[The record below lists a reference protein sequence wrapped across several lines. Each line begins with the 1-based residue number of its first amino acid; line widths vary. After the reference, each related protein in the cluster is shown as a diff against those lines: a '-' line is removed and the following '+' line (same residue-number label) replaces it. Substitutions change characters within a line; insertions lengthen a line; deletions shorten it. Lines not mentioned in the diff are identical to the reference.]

1 MVCKG
6 VCRAVVRMVCKGGV
20 RSVVWEVCQ
29 CVCRVVVRM
38 VCKAWCGR
46 CVNVGWEMCEM
57 RVDYWPERWERAKSR
72 IGSMPRTKSCGK
84 LWTSQPSVG
93 STPVS
98 I

>member
-1 MVCKG
+1 MSYG
-6 VCRAVVRMVCKGGV
+6 VRMVYKGGMQSGGENGV
-20 RSVVWEVCQ
+20 QGGAER
-29 CVCRVVVRM
+29 
-38 VCKAWCGR
+38 G
-46 CVNVGWEMCEM
+46 VGGVSMWDGGVKM
-57 RVDYWPERWERAKSR
+57 RVDYWPDRWERAKSR

>member
-1 MVCKG
+1 MVY
-6 VCRAVVRMVCKGGV
+6 KGGMQSGGV
-20 RSVVWEVCQ
+20 NGVQRGVQSVVWEVCQ
-29 CVCRVVVRM
+29 CGMGGV
-38 VCKAWCGR
+38 K
-46 CVNVGWEMCEM
+46 M
-57 RVDYWPERWERAKSR
+57 RVDYWPDRWERAKSR

>member
-1 MVCKG
+1 MWDLANYSAFLASKPGLRGENG
-6 VCRAVVRMVCKGGV
+6 VQRGV
-20 RSVVWEVCQ
+20 QSVAWEVC
-29 CVCRVVVRM
+29 
-38 VCKAWCGR
+38 KCGTGG
-46 CVNVGWEMCEM
+46 VMM

>member
-1 MVCKG
+1 MSYG
-6 VCRAVVRMVCKGGV
+6 VRMVYKRGMQSGGENGVQMGCAEWCTKGVYKGGV
-20 RSVVWEVCQ
+20 QSVVWEEV
-29 CVCRVVVRM
+29 
-38 VCKAWCGR
+38 
-46 CVNVGWEMCEM
+46 VGWEMCEM

>member
-1 MVCKG
+1 
-6 VCRAVVRMVCKGGV
+6 MVCKGGQ
-20 RSVVWEVCQ
+20 SVVWEEVE
-29 CVCRVVVRM
+29 
-38 VCKAWCGR
+38 
-46 CVNVGWEMCEM
+46 GWEMCEM